1 MLISS
6 MVGMDLRTTMD
17 MDATIK
23 GFSLTE
29 ENLQKILQEIV
40 EQDVYDETKFTL
52 GKIDP
57 IRDDDDYTGYRVSIN
72 AEYGKVQAPIKLDIT
87 TGDRISPKEVK
98 YKFDLM
104 FEDRKI
110 EILAY
115 NLETV
120 LAEKFETIIVRNI
133 ENTRARDFYDIY
145 ILWKFQIKNID
156 KELFKQAINE
166 KFNSRGTE
174 KHLQNLKE
182 IFTSIK
188 SNEKLIGFWNSYRKN
203 YAYAEEITYNDVME
217 VLKNIISS
225 LTI

>member
-23 GFSLTE
+23 GFPLTE
-29 ENLQKILQEIV
+29 KNLQNILQEIV
-40 EQDVYDETKFTL
+40 KQDVNDEVEFTL
-52 GKIDP
+52 EKIEP
-57 IRDDDDYTGYRVSIN
+57 IRDDDEYSGYRVSIN

-87 TGDRISPKEVK
+87 TGDKISPREMK

-145 ILWKFQIKNID
+145 ILWKFQIRNID
-156 KELFKQAINE
+156 KKLFKQAVKE
-166 KFNSRGTE
+166 KFSSRGTE
-174 KHLQNLKE
+174 KYLQDLEE
-182 IFTSIK
+182 IFTNIK
-188 SNEKLIGFWNSYRKN
+188 SSEKLIEFWNSYRTN
-203 YAYAEEITYNDVME
+203 YFYAEEIVYDDVMK
-217 VLKNIISS
+217 VLKNIIEE
-225 LTI
+225 II

>member
-23 GFSLTE
+23 GFPLTE
-29 ENLQKILQEIV
+29 KNLQNILQEIV
-40 EQDVYDETKFTL
+40 KQDVNDEVEFTL
-52 GKIDP
+52 EKIEP
-57 IRDDDDYTGYRVSIN
+57 IRDNDEYSGYRVSIN

-87 TGDRISPKEVK
+87 TGDKISPREMK

-145 ILWKFQIKNID
+145 ILWKFQIRNID
-156 KELFKQAINE
+156 KKLFKQAVKE
-166 KFNSRGTE
+166 KFSSRGTE
-174 KHLQNLKE
+174 KYLQDLEE
-182 IFTSIK
+182 IFTNIK
-188 SNEKLIGFWNSYRKN
+188 SSEKLIEYWNSYRTN
-203 YAYAEEITYNDVME
+203 YSYAEEIVYDDVME
-217 VLKNIISS
+217 VLKNIIEE
-225 LTI
+225 II